1 MLLRLPRKTP
11 VALTQL
17 VLFTS
22 LALGCGSGD
31 TGHRLSGK
39 VTFNGQ
45 PVPSGKVLIVPDS
58 AKGNKGAAGYA
69 DITNGTYDTSAAG
82 GKGVVAGAVTI
93 TVEGIDP
100 KPPPGAE
107 PDVTKTVLFANYE
120 EKAELPASDSVKDID
135 VPAAAEQGPV
145 TPAGNPV
152 VVP

>member
-1 MLLRLPRKTP
+1 MLRRLPPKTLLVP
-11 VALTQL
+11 ALL
-17 VLFTS
+17 ILLASV
-22 LALGCGSGD
+22 ALGCGSSE

-45 PVPSGKVLIVPDS
+45 PVPSGKILVVPDS
-58 AKGNKGAAGYA
+58 SKGNKGAAGYA

-82 GKGVVAGAVTI
+82 GNGVVAGAVTI

-135 VPAAAEQGPV
+135 VPAAAAQGSV
-145 TPAGNPV
+145 TPAGNPA